1 MRIAGSMKRSSVRPF
16 FVYVCL
22 SVRLS
27 RGSTTRAE
35 CNGFAAERPAG
46 KRSIDSRRR
55 RSAATALQH
64 GAQIQWRRQA
74 LRDRQVIAG
83 VRQVSLVSGHLVYA
97 MGDHSRFSR

>member
-83 VRQVSLVSGHLVYA
+83 VRQVSLGVVI
-97 MGDHSRFSR
+97 